1 MKPYFLG
8 ILIFIGGFLALWKF
22 IDNPKK
28 IKWLILAAIL
38 VIASIIMFQ
47 TF

>member
-1 MKPYFLG
+1 MKPYLLG

-22 IDNPKK
+22 IDDTKK

-38 VIASIIMFQ
+38 VITAIIMFQ
-47 TF
+47 AF